1 LKIAVFPCKADPLH
15 VGHLIQIK
23 RLLKEYPRVIVDIY
37 VYEGRC
43 MSFCEVVDILE
54 ELFAERSRG
63 LIFEKHKKSYSE
75 SLPGY
80 SKEDYIFVTGNKKVV
95 DNLKG
100 EFQVK
105 KIDRF
110 KHYRARE
117 IKKEIKN
124 ETTNRI

>member
-63 LIFEKHKKSYSE
+63 LIFEKHKN
-75 SLPGY
+75 LIP
-80 SKEDYIFVTGNKKVV
+80 KVY
-95 DNLKG
+95 
-100 EFQVK
+100 QAIVK
-105 KIDRF
+105 KIIF
-110 KHYRARE
+110 C
-117 IKKEIKN
+117 
-124 ETTNRI
+124 NRQ